1 MTFHIELRFKQLQ
14 ESLMMPKE
22 KQEVVQQNV
31 YRRKIDNTMAKKK
44 RKTKPNANELY
55 IVRQCTYIVFILQ
68 CQKHNN
74 NNKNKT
80 KTKQNKNQAKTNK
93 LTNCLNRAET
103 RVVQIVLDG
112 VLCDVCA
119 CTANVSFHRST

>member
-44 RKTKPNANELY
+44 KKDKT
-55 IVRQCTYIVFILQ
+55 
-68 CQKHNN
+68 
-74 NNKNKT
+74 
-80 KTKQNKNQAKTNK
+80 
-93 LTNCLNRAET
+93 
-103 RVVQIVLDG
+103 
-112 VLCDVCA
+112 
-119 CTANVSFHRST
+119 